1 MLYIRAIFIVLSIAV
16 TSLAQTS
23 APASQPTTSPTSQP
37 VDRYRNEINAFI
49 ERDRVQ
55 PPEKGGIVFVGSSSI
70 RGWRTLK
77 DDFPG
82 MNVIGRGFG
91 GSHLIDV
98 IRHADALVLKHRP
111 RVVVLYAGENDV
123 ASGRSTPEDV
133 ARNFE
138 TFCDLVH
145 RELPDAKIVV
155 ISMKP
160 SPKRWAEQPVYERAN
175 ALVREIIARDPRLA
189 YVDVVPLMLD
199 PATGLPRPELYQKDQ
214 LHMTRAG
221 YEIWRD
227 AVKPYIE

>member
-1 MLYIRAIFIVLSIAV
+1 MLYIRAIFIVLSIA
-16 TSLAQTS
+16 TASLAQTTLS
-23 APASQPTTSPTSQP
+23 ATQPTSAPTSQP
-37 VDRYRNEINAFI
+37 IDRYRNEIDAYL
-49 ERDRVQ
+49 EQDRLH
-55 PPEKGGIVFVGSSSI
+55 PPEHGGVVFVGSSSI

-77 DDFPG
+77 DDFRG

-111 RVVVLYAGENDV
+111 RVVVLYAGENDI

-138 TFCDLVH
+138 TFCDLIH
-145 RELPDAKIVV
+145 RELPEARIVV

-160 SPKRWAEQPVYERAN
+160 SPKRWKEQPVYERAN
-175 ALVREIIARDPRLA
+175 ALLREVIVRDARLA
-189 YVDVVPLMLD
+189 YVDVVPLMID
-199 PATGLPRPELYQKDQ
+199 PTTGLPRPELYQKDQ